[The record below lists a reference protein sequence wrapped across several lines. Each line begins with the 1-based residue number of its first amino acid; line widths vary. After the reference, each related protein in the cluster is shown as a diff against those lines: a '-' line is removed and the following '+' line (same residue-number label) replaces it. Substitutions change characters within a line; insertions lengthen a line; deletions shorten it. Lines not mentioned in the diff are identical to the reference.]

1 MRTKVCFIT
10 NVCAAAAM
18 LPVAAITVTI
28 CYAST
33 HPLVLLPLMCMSVR
47 AHVMFFDHLVVDF

>member
-1 MRTKVCFIT
+1 
-10 NVCAAAAM
+10 M

-47 AHVMFFDHLVVDF
+47 AHVMFFDQLVVDF